1 MGQIDRPRGRQT
13 QSGNKCVNGD
23 FDNDELSNDDFSND
37 SFSNDDFS
45 NTTWMFPGFPHGND
59 SKQ

>member
-1 MGQIDRPRGRQT
+1 VPQDMGQIGRHRGRQT

-23 FDNDELSNDDFSND
+23 FDNDELSNDDFSN
-37 SFSNDDFS
+37 
-45 NTTWMFPGFPHGND
+45 TTWMFPGFPHGND